1 MPDMKI
7 RHILLALTA
16 CLGAALILAVTLQI
30 RTEALD
36 YREAQRL
43 VSSNAVREQLLLAAA
58 AMGQERS
65 GTYLHLAGT
74 RGAGVN
80 LGLAREQVDG
90 AFSAAERVLSNGHS
104 TLGSQDQSLTA
115 LSAVRRSVADLRAQA
130 DQAGDTGNAIAMRWF
145 RGMSQAIDQVQ
156 TLRLTLLQQ
165 ERPQNPQVRTN
176 GLLRYYSG
184 ILSESIARNQ
194 ALLTRAIGDIQSA
207 DPATL
212 EGITRNIGRSD
223 LAWELIHDQSATAL
237 PEPVQAALREAREDY
252 ETTLAPLG
260 RRAATALAAQTRPF
274 ITATE
279 WFEVTERS
287 LTLVGTI
294 QQQLLVSSRT
304 RLARELERTERVLAA
319 YAVLLVGGIVA
330 VLLSILVVRNRIVRP
345 IEVISGTM
353 LQLANGDLAAS
364 IPRSGRTDEFG
375 EMSDALRVFKANALR
390 RQRLQQDKDQLHVRL
405 REAYQMLRRDLEAAA
420 AIQKTM
426 LPAPA
431 TLGDLRY
438 AGLYRPSSL
447 VAGDTFNVL
456 QRDDGKVSFFQVD
469 VAGHGAPAA
478 LVSVASHHILSQALL
493 KRSDNA
499 PLSQIVAE
507 INADWPDDLPYFT
520 MIIGEFDAASGHG
533 RMVQAGH
540 PSPYL
545 IGSNG
550 TVRPLGEG
558 GLPVGMIP
566 NASYDDLEFSFTA
579 GDRLVVYSDGL
590 IEAESSAG
598 EAFSEE
604 RLEALLQVNVSA
616 PSADLL
622 DGIDAELRRWRGSE
636 SLDDDLSVL
645 ILEQWREAGHSSGSH
660 SAPRGDPSR
669 HYIAAASLD
678 ASFSEADP
686 TYERKQ

>member
-1 MPDMKI
+1 MKV

-58 AMGQERS
+58 AMGEER
-65 GTYLHLAGT
+65 GRTYLQLAGT
-74 RGAGVN
+74 GSAGAN
-80 LGLAREQVDG
+80 LGPVRGQVDAAFAAAEQVLSDG
-90 AFSAAERVLSNGHS
+90 RS
-104 TLGSQDQSLTA
+104 TLGNQDQSFTA
-115 LSAVRRSVADLRAQA
+115 LSALRRSVAELRAQA
-130 DQAGDTGNAIAMRWF
+130 DQAGEAGPTIAMRWF
-145 RGMSQAIDQVQ
+145 RRLTQVIDEVQ

-165 ERPQNPQVRTN
+165 ERPQDPRVRTN

-184 ILSESIARNQ
+184 VLSESIARNQ
-194 ALLTRAIGDIQSA
+194 ALLTRAIADIQSA
-207 DPATL
+207 DPSTL
-212 EGITRNIGRSD
+212 DAITRNIGRAD
-223 LAWELIHDQSATAL
+223 LAFELIHDQSATPL
-237 PEPVQAALREAREDY
+237 PEPVQAALQEARENY
-252 ETTLAPLG
+252 ESTLAPLG
-260 RRAATALAAQTRPF
+260 RKAATALAAESRPS
-274 ITATE
+274 ITASE
-279 WFEVTERS
+279 WFDVAQRS
-287 LTLVGTI
+287 LALVGTV
-294 QQQLLVSSRT
+294 QRQLLASSRT
-304 RLARELERTERVLAA
+304 RLAEELVRTQRVLAA
-319 YAVLLVGGIVA
+319 WALLLVGGVVA
-330 VLLSILVVRNRIVRP
+330 VLLSILVVRSRIVRP
-345 IEVISGTM
+345 IEAISGTM
-353 LQLANGDLAAS
+353 LQLADGDLTAPL
-364 IPRSGRTDEFG
+364 PRSDRTDEFG

-438 AGLYRPSSL
+438 VGLYRPSSL
-447 VAGDTFNVL
+447 IAGDTFNVL
-456 QRDDGKVSFFQVD
+456 QREDGKVSFFQVD

-493 KRSDNA
+493 KRGDNA

-520 MIIGEFDAASGHG
+520 MIIGQFDAASGQG
-533 RMVQAGH
+533 AMVQAGH

-545 IGSNG
+545 IGSDG
-550 TVRPLGEG
+550 TVRSLGEG

-566 NASYDDLEFSFTA
+566 NATYDDLAFSFKP

-590 IEAESSAG
+590 IEAESSTG
-598 EAFSEE
+598 QAFSDE
-604 RLEALLQVNVSA
+604 RLESLLRVNA
-616 PSADLL
+616 RTPSAELL
-622 DGIDAELRRWRGSE
+622 DNIDVELRRWRGSE

-645 ILEQWREAGHSSGSH
+645 VLEQWREAGHPSGSYG
-660 SAPRGDPSR
+660 APRAEYGR
-669 HYIAAASLD
+669 QYLAASLD
-678 ASFSEADP
+678 SSLSGADP
-686 TYERKQ
+686 TNERKQ